1 MRTVLLALV
10 TCLLLAPAADAGP
23 PSTHT
28 DPGCYDGWT
37 FTQPG
42 LSKFKSIS
50 IVGAHATDEWIVA
63 PKAAPPAGK
72 RYPGAVLL
80 HGGGGNWGT
89 SGGWRASS
97 RAVVTSS
104 VPPAT
109 YKDQTTGVQ
118 ASRTA
123 LKWLRPTTQGFRKY
137 LAKNDNAL
145 IGYSLGAHVAVE
157 VQQHPTALHLRTI
170 VAIDALRRYVK
181 NDYSAATTCN
191 AAPSGQVKPVVPVLG
206 LGSETGCWPDPP
218 AHPSEDKLAG
228 FTWWQSHKVPAMQAT
243 LANANHGD
251 FSGEIHQ
258 GVFAHERQIHN
269 SAYYIVSW
277 LGVFLRA
284 NKSLYADLVDQTPGM
299 NAPPITDV
307 LTAKPGYGS
316 AAFLPADGA
325 WPGKICADLRS
336 CP

>member
-1 MRTVLLALV
+1 VRTVLLALL
-10 TCLLLAPAADAGP
+10 TCLLLTSAADAGP
-23 PSTHT
+23 ARTHA
-28 DPGCYDGWT
+28 DPGCYDGWA
-37 FTQPG
+37 FTEPG

-50 IVGAHATDEWIVA
+50 IAGAQATDEWIVA

-80 HGGGGNWGT
+80 HGGGGNKCTLWWLARFLAGRGYI
-89 SGGWRASS
+89 S
-97 RAVVTSS
+97 VVL
-104 VPPAT
+104 T
-109 YKDQTTGVQ
+109 YDDQTTGVQ

-123 LKWLRPTTQGFRKY
+123 LKWLKPTTQGFRKY

-157 VQQHPTALHLRTI
+157 VQQHPKALHLRTI

-191 AAPSGQVKPVVPVLG
+191 AAPSGQVKPVVPALG

-218 AHPSEDKLAG
+218 AHPAEDKLAG
-228 FTWWQSHKVPAMQAT
+228 FKWWKRFKVPAMQAT
-243 LANANHGD
+243 LANSNHGD
-251 FSGEIHQ
+251 FGGEIHQ
-258 GVFAHERQIHN
+258 GDFVHERQIHN
-269 SAYYIVSW
+269 SGYYIVSW

-284 NKSLYADLVDQTPGM
+284 NKSPYADLVDQTPGM
-299 NAPPITDV
+299 NAPQITDV

-316 AAFLPADGA
+316 AAFLPADGG
-325 WPGKICADLRS
+325 WPGKTCADLRN